1 MTGPA
6 RPATAPRI
14 STNSLPVPTRLFQP
28 SRIRSYI
35 FRLPLFTRLI
45 LLAIITFW
53 LLELQTVWS
62 VTKWGWLEP
71 KEINF
76 GSLYRLNT
84 FVLIHTGFWHMLF
97 NTMCLVPLMERFEA
111 EFGTLTSIALFLGPL
126 GQIPAVIYLVLD
138 GVILRDNTP
147 VLGASIWVFLLLA
160 SEAIKTYKANPH
172 LEIGGQKIPTWIS
185 PLAILLVTSILIP
198 GASFLGHL
206 SGCITGY
213 LWGLGYIRF
222 LAPPEKVLRWIEGK
236 LNLLGRLP
244 HYVSVDQKT
253 YGRYGVLPT
262 SSAGDPEGHMSP
274 IGLGW
279 LGTSGGGQR
288 LGP

>member
-1 MTGPA
+1 MAAPRT
-6 RPATAPRI
+6 TPRI
-14 STNSLPVPTRLFQP
+14 STNSLPQAIRYIQPARL
-28 SRIRSYI
+28 RSYV

-45 LLAIITFW
+45 LLAIVIFW
-53 LLELQTVWS
+53 LLGLQSAWS

-71 KEINF
+71 SEINF
-76 GSLYRLNT
+76 GTLYRLNT
-84 FVLIHTGFWHMLF
+84 FVLIHTGFFHMLMD
-97 NTMCLVPLMERFEA
+97 TLCLVPLMERFEA
-111 EFGTLTSIALFLGPL
+111 EFGTLTSIALFMGPL
-126 GQIPAVIYLVLD
+126 GQIPAVLYLLFD

-147 VLGASIWVFLLLA
+147 VLGASIWVFMLLS

-172 LEIGGQKIPTWIS
+172 LEIGGQKIPTWIW
-185 PLAILLVTSILIP
+185 PLVMLVVTSVLIP

-253 YGRYGVLPT
+253 FGRYGVLPT
-262 SSAGDPEGHMSP
+262 SSASGPESHMSP

-279 LGTSGGGQR
+279 MGTAPSGQR

>member
-1 MTGPA
+1 MAAPRA
-6 RPATAPRI
+6 APRI
-14 STNSLPVPTRLFQP
+14 TTNSLPLPTRLIQP
-28 SRIRSYI
+28 SRIRSYLL
-35 FRLPLFTRLI
+35 RLPLFTRLI
-45 LLAIITFW
+45 LVAIVAFW

-62 VTKWGWLEP
+62 VIKWGSLEP
-71 KEINF
+71 SEINL
-76 GSLYRLNT
+76 GSMYRLNT
-84 FVLIHTGFWHMLF
+84 FVLIHTGFWHMLI
-97 NTMCLVPLMERFEA
+97 NTICLMPLLERFEA
-111 EFGTLTSIALFLGPL
+111 EFGTLNSIALFMGPL
-126 GQIPAVIYLVLD
+126 GQIPAVLYLLLD

-160 SEAIKTYKANPH
+160 AEAIKTYRANPY
-172 LEIGGQKIPTWIS
+172 LEIADQKIPTWIS
-185 PLAILLVTSILIP
+185 PLVILVVTSILIP
-198 GASFLGHL
+198 NASFLGHL

-262 SSAGDPEGHMSP
+262 SSTSGPEGHMSP

-279 LGTSGGGQR
+279 MGTSSEGQR

>member
-1 MTGPA
+1 MAP
-6 RPATAPRI
+6 PRI
-14 STNSLPVPTRLFQP
+14 STNSLNLPLPTRLINV
-28 SRIRSYI
+28 SRLRSYLL
-35 FRLPLFTRLI
+35 RLPLFTRLV
-45 LLAIITFW
+45 LLAIVAFW
-53 LLELQTVWS
+53 LLEFQTVWS
-62 VTKWGWLEP
+62 VIQWGSLAP
-71 KEINF
+71 KEIGF

-84 FVLIHTGFWHMLF
+84 FAFIHNGFWHML
-97 NTMCLVPLMERFEA
+97 MDAICLIPLLERFEA
-111 EFGTLTSIALFLGPL
+111 EWGTLNSLALFMGPL
-126 GQIPAVIYLVLD
+126 GQIPAGIYLLLD

-147 VLGASIWVFLLLA
+147 VVGSSIWVFLLLA
-160 SEAIKTYKANPH
+160 SESIKTYKANPH
-172 LEIGGQKIPTWIS
+172 FEISGHQIPTWIS
-185 PLAILLVTSILIP
+185 PLVILVVTSALIP
-198 GASFLGHL
+198 NTSFLGHL

-253 YGRYGVLPT
+253 YGRYGVLP
-262 SSAGDPEGHMSP
+262 SSSTAGPGEHVNP

-279 LGTSGGGQR
+279 MGGSSGQR

>member
-1 MTGPA
+1 MAAPRA
-6 RPATAPRI
+6 APRI
-14 STNSLPVPTRLFQP
+14 TTNSLPLPTRLIQP

-35 FRLPLFTRLI
+35 LRLPLFTRLI
-45 LLAIITFW
+45 LLAIVAFW

-62 VTKWGWLEP
+62 VIKWGSLEP
-71 KEINF
+71 REINL

-84 FVLIHTGFWHMLF
+84 FVLIHTGFWHMLI
-97 NTMCLVPLMERFEA
+97 NTICLMPLLERFEA
-111 EFGTLTSIALFLGPL
+111 EFGTLNSIALFMGPL
-126 GQIPAVIYLVLD
+126 GQIPAVLYLLLD

-160 SEAIKTYKANPH
+160 AEAIKTYRANPY
-172 LEIGGQKIPTWIS
+172 LEIADQKIPTWIS
-185 PLAILLVTSILIP
+185 PLVLLVVTSILIP
-198 GASFLGHL
+198 SASFLGHL
-206 SGCITGY
+206 SGCVTGY

-262 SSAGDPEGHMSP
+262 SSASGTEVHMSP

-279 LGTSGGGQR
+279 MGTNSDGQR